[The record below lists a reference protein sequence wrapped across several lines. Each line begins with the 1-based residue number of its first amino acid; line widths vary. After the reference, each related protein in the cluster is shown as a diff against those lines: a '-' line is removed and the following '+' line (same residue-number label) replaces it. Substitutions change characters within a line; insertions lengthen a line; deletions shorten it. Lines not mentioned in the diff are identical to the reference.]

1 MEETAGWIV
10 RVPERRKCGS
20 TREGME
26 LVPVPSLPDLVL
38 NFWSYG
44 QQLFGGEIRSLYFSR
59 QDTITSLSLTFFLCI
74 SINSFPF
81 TLRFFPITLFTMVE
95 LRRLKVACSGLG
107 RMGARHALHFLH
119 RTPKAE
125 LVAAFTPDPKEAAWA
140 KENLEPWGVKI
151 YNDYDQMLK
160 YEGLEAVVVAT
171 VTTAHA
177 EQSIKAIKAGKHVLC
192 EKPFS
197 TNLEVVRIFF
207 LSNQVIKANTI

>member
-1 MEETAGWIV
+1 
-10 RVPERRKCGS
+10 
-20 TREGME
+20 
-26 LVPVPSLPDLVL
+26 
-38 NFWSYG
+38 
-44 QQLFGGEIRSLYFSR
+44 
-59 QDTITSLSLTFFLCI
+59 
-74 SINSFPF
+74 
-81 TLRFFPITLFTMVE
+81 MVE

-140 KENLEPWGVKI
+140 KENLEPFGVKV
-151 YNDYDQMLK
+151 YSDYDQMLK
-160 YEGLEAVVVAT
+160 HQGLEAVVVAT

-197 TNLEVVRIFF
+197 TKLEVVCTL
-207 LSNQVIKANTI
+207 LSSPIRTCS